1 MVTDVEIELVKTED
15 DERLGIQSVEVAATI
30 LAAMAKATH
39 PLALKDL
46 AQLSGMPAGKV
57 HRYLVSLGRTGF
69 VSQDRG
75 NGRYGIGHAAIA
87 LGLAGVRSIDAV
99 RCASAA
105 LAHLRDEAGETAL
118 LAIWT
123 RSGPVITQLEDSNQ
137 PLFMNIRVGSILP
150 ILRSAIGQV
159 FAAYLAEDETREL
172 LHREVELLR
181 HGAEAGEYSRAN
193 ISARLAR
200 IGERGFASVTGQLVP
215 GITAIAAPVLDHR
228 GSIVAAVAVI
238 GRMED
243 LDEAVAGLP
252 ANVLRSAAER
262 ISRQLG
268 YVLSEP

>member
-1 MVTDVEIELVKTED
+1 VTDVEIELVQAED

-30 LAAMAKATH
+30 LAAMTKATH

-46 AQLSGMPAGKV
+46 AQLSEMPAGKV

-105 LAHLRDEAGETAL
+105 LAHLRDDAGETAL

-159 FAAYLAEDETREL
+159 FAAYLAADETREL

-181 HGAEAGEYSRAN
+181 HGIEASEYSRAS

-200 IGERGFASVTGQLVP
+200 IREQGFASVTGQLVP

-243 LDEAVAGLP
+243 MDEAVAGLP

-268 YVLSEP
+268 YVPSEA